1 MQNFPL
7 NSTASLL
14 LAAAVSELFPDVQ
27 IIGGRGTDKYFYID
41 FVFPFEFKNDFLPLI
56 EERMRLILREK
67 RGVRSTEMM
76 PANAAALMQH
86 RRQNLLAGRLL
97 SMSQSTIP
105 VAQLGD
111 FILPF
116 SPAEDH
122 SIPHLKILEWAL
134 IGGNATRIIG
144 AAAADK
150 ETLKTIAKQPLPAAR
165 SHQKFASEMA
175 LFCPSEEEGLWT
187 WRPKGELVRQELLSL
202 WRDEMTKQNFSFIAC
217 PAPAT
222 LRAHKNYF
230 THFGTSKLAESA
242 WFSNDEFND
251 PSDGLL
257 SPNAYFEGRSHIF
270 STEEKLLE
278 ESISSLRFILK
289 IPKILGFEFEIVL
302 SVSNGGAQ
310 KKKAKKS
317 AILRQALEEVGQ
329 DYSVEKQSRFGTLA
343 SIDIRFADSLDRKW
357 TGPTLSFPDAS
368 DGTDALAISAFG
380 PLERICALLLE
391 KNEGWL
397 PFWLAPEQVRVLTVS
412 DHKGPF
418 ADEVE
423 RVLKAQGLRTT
434 TDAGKEKLN
443 ARLYQA
449 VLEKVPYV
457 LLLGEKEEKTKTI
470 SLRAYGE
477 SEEKMNLDEFCD
489 KIRTGLMI
497 GNSEFEN

>member
-14 LAAAVSELFPDVQ
+14 LAAAGCELFPDTQ
-27 IIGGRGTDKYFYID
+27 ILGGRGTEKYFYAD

-97 SMSQSTIP
+97 NMHQSTVP
-105 VAQLGD
+105 VAQIGD

-116 SPAEDH
+116 AQAEDL
-122 SIPHLKILEWAL
+122 SIPHLKILECQPLGQNKA
-134 IGGNATRIIG
+134 IRIIG
-144 AAAADK
+144 AAATDK
-150 ETLKTIAKQPLPAAR
+150 ETLKTIAKQPFPASR
-165 SHQKFASEMA
+165 SHQKLASETA
-175 LFCPSEEEGLWT
+175 LFCPSEEEGLWI
-187 WRPKGELVRQELLSL
+187 WQPKGEQVKHQLLNV
-202 WRDEMTKQNFSFIAC
+202 WREEMTKQNFSFISC
-217 PAPAT
+217 PVPAT
-222 LRAHKNYF
+222 LHAHKNYF
-230 THFGTSKLAESA
+230 ERFGTPKLAEWA
-242 WFSNDEFND
+242 WIFNEEFND
-251 PSDGLL
+251 PNDGLL
-257 SPNAYFEGRSHIF
+257 SPKAFFSDRAHIF

-278 ESISSLRFILK
+278 DSISSLRFILK

-317 AILRQALEEVGQ
+317 AILRLALEEEGL
-329 DYSVEKQSRFGTLA
+329 DYSVENQCRFGELA
-343 SIDIRFADSLDRKW
+343 SIDIRFADSLGRKW
-357 TGPTLSFPDAS
+357 TGPTLSLPNDADGS
-368 DGTDALAISAFG
+368 DVLAISAFG
-380 PLERICALLLE
+380 PLERMCALLLE

-397 PFWLAPEQVRVLTVS
+397 PFWLAPEQVRILTVG
-412 DHKGPF
+412 DQKGPF

-423 RVLKAQGLRTT
+423 RVLKARGLRLAKE
-434 TDAGKEKLN
+434 AGKDKLN

-457 LLLGEKEEKTKTI
+457 LLLGANEEKTKTI

-477 SEEKMNLDEFCD
+477 SDEKRLTLDEFCESLE
-489 KIRTGLMI
+489 K
-497 GNSEFEN
+497 E